1 MAYFTI
7 NGYDSY
13 SGCDIIVTATL
24 PLKTESGDSVYFTLG
39 SLQTLSVS
47 THQDKRP
54 VRSLGNIN
62 AKDYVMGQRT
72 IAGSLVFAVFDRHFA
87 DNIMKSVGVTM
98 ADEIPALD
106 LTINFAN
113 EYGRMSKMAIYGVK
127 LINEGQ
133 VMSINDLYTENTY
146 QFTALGMTPL
156 ESEIEGEQ
164 KSDQKA
170 KEPKLMYLP
179 DPNIIAGTP
188 APEPRLSEGAV
199 ISSGIKNNQIY
210 SNKEG
215 IILTASVEH
224 PDEGEDTGLVY
235 LTLKPVQYEGN
246 IYISDLLTN
255 SVVAIINVTG
265 ADIYTIELPV
275 GYYNGRYMNSVR
287 TRESN
292 IEKIVVSAN
301 NKIANTN
308 VSLVDNIYPV
318 IENVTDSTISVSM
331 FNKEYNTIYC
341 YDSGGV
347 EQKMPNDAVIIT
359 FSELK
364 KSTMYYIYAT
374 ANNKISNTIAVKTF
388 DDRTDYYKGFVSYLQ
403 SNRGMLQNDFDDV
416 MNKIESL
423 TTKDINNNTYWP
435 YSAIVDGIL
444 ELDDDLIKQE
454 LMLYAALYENSMIE
468 AYNKDNPY
476 KLDINRSDLFNTDLV
491 ITNWPS
497 TKYYSRQNGKE
508 RLEGIITNED
518 GFFGRPN
525 KAYALYGVDSDTSS
539 VKHFIP
545 TFTSSGKENL
555 VKYKDVD
562 KYKELDLNYHQS
574 MYPTLDTEELYAI
587 TIKENHFSDR
597 DLLEEPY
604 VYEED
609 GVVFANVDYSNKILL
624 DSYYFLCVSDM
635 YSTLDTI
642 PKRKVS
648 FNRQSKVL
656 NLTEEYIPFDSNNI
670 YHFWI
675 ENSQGSIISKTF
687 IFNYKQSIALD
698 SVLDKEL
705 LKTLNNKKSYIVNKL
720 KEASLESNRYIENPV
735 IEVERILSDITNTLY
750 SEDVPRKDI
759 DNKLEL
765 YALKKGTDSAS
776 LNTVLGLLYEIT
788 LSNVINNIIINKQNK
803 ANIDNNR
810 SAIEIKPGT
819 EISTKIVVKYFDLNA
834 EDVLCKL
841 YNLNTPIKIEK
852 DYMSIYLIEEHTNK
866 ITGFVLL
873 KCTNQKCVEHREL
886 GFNVSL
892 NK

>member
-170 KEPKLMYLP
+170 KEAKIMYLP
-179 DPNIIAGTP
+179 DPNIITGTP
-188 APEPRLSEGAV
+188 APDPRLSEGAV
-199 ISSGIKNNQIY
+199 ISSGIKNNQVY

-255 SVVAIINVTG
+255 SIVAIVNVTG

-347 EQKMPNDAVIIT
+347 EQKMPNDAAIIT

-423 TTKDINNNTYWP
+423 TTKDTNNNTYWP

-476 KLDINRSDLFNTDLV
+476 KLDIDRSDLFSTDLV

-545 TFTSSGKENL
+545 TFTSSGKEDL
-555 VKYKDVD
+555 VKYKDVN
-562 KYKELDLNYHQS
+562 KYKELDLNYYQS

-720 KEASLESNRYIENPV
+720 KEASSEPNRYIENPV

-776 LNTVLGLLYEIT
+776 LNTVLGLLYEVA
-788 LSNVINNIIINKQNK
+788 LSNIINNIIISY
-803 ANIDNNR
+803 I
-810 SAIEIKPGT
+810 G
-819 EISTKIVVKYFDLNA
+819 
-834 EDVLCKL
+834 
-841 YNLNTPIKIEK
+841 
-852 DYMSIYLIEEHTNK
+852 
-866 ITGFVLL
+866 
-873 KCTNQKCVEHREL
+873 
-886 GFNVSL
+886 
-892 NK
+892 

>member
-13 SGCDIIVTATL
+13 SGCDIVVTATL

-156 ESEIEGEQ
+156 ESEIEGAQTSDTKKKEQ
-164 KSDQKA
+164 I
-170 KEPKLMYLP
+170 PMYVA

-188 APEPRLSEGAV
+188 APAPRLSEGSV
-199 ISSGIKNNQIY
+199 ISSGIKNNQVY

-215 IILTASVEH
+215 ITLTASVEH

-235 LTLKPVQYEGN
+235 LTLKPIQYEGN

-255 SVVAIINVTG
+255 SIVATINVTG
-265 ADIYTIELPV
+265 SDIYTIELPV

-292 IEKIVVSAN
+292 IEKIIVRAN
-301 NKIANTN
+301 NKATNTN
-308 VSLVDNIYPV
+308 TNLVDNVYPV
-318 IENVTDSTISVSM
+318 IESVTDSTISISM
-331 FNKEYNTIYC
+331 FNKEYDTIYC
-341 YDSGGV
+341 YDSGGI
-347 EQKMPNDAVIIT
+347 EHNLPNDASVVT
-359 FSELK
+359 FLELK
-364 KSTMYYIYAT
+364 KNTMYYIYAT
-374 ANNKISNTIAVKTF
+374 ANNKVSNTIAVKTF

-403 SNRGMLQNDFDDV
+403 SNRGMLQNDFDDM
-416 MNKIESL
+416 MNKVESL
-423 TTKDINNNTYWP
+423 TVKDANGNTSWP

-444 ELDDDLIKQE
+444 ELDNDLTKQE
-454 LMLYAALYENSMIE
+454 LMLYATLYENSMIE

-476 KLDINRSDLFNTDLV
+476 KLNIDRSNLFDTDLV

-518 GFFGRPN
+518 SFFGRPN
-525 KAYALYGVDSDTSS
+525 KTYALYGVDSDTSS

-545 TFTSSGKENL
+545 TFTSDGKEGL
-555 VKYKDVD
+555 IKYKDVN
-562 KYKELDLNYHQS
+562 KYKELDLNYYQS

-609 GVVFANVDYSNKILL
+609 GVIFANVDYSNKILL

-642 PKRKVS
+642 PKRKIL

-656 NLTEEYIPFDSNNI
+656 NLTEEYVPFDSNNI

-720 KEASLESNRYIENPV
+720 KDASLESNRYIENPI
-735 IEVERILSDITNTLY
+735 IEVERILSDITNALY
-750 SEDVPRKDI
+750 SEDVPRKDV
-759 DNKLEL
+759 DNKIEL
-765 YALKKGTDSAS
+765 YALKEGTASAS

-788 LSNVINNIIINKQNK
+788 LSNIINNIIINKQNK
-803 ANIDNNR
+803 ANIDNNM
-810 SAIEIKPGT
+810 STVEIKPGT
-819 EISTKIVVKYFDLNA
+819 EISTKIIVKYFDLNT
-834 EDVLCKL
+834 EEVLCKL
-841 YNLNTPIKIEK
+841 YNPNTPIKIEK

-866 ITGFVLL
+866 VTGFVLL

-886 GFNVSL
+886 GFNISL